1 MMAPCRPLSPSC
13 LVSLLLVT
21 ASLVGS
27 KTAVFE
33 PVKQWGQ
40 DFGAKLRADLDQVS
54 NFEKIRGA
62 CVANAALTKSVE
74 VDYEQLLKTTMT
86 SMETLLRQRADAL
99 NLALE
104 EAEKIANQ
112 FPFDSDGHSAGGDEG
127 QNDSG
132 KSRLGWRNFE
142 CLFYVCAFCVY
153 PVCFCQSVS
162 SSLESPSSLESYS
175 FIWPHFE
182 TFLFYLNFPAFRPST
197 LAYQLQLRLRKTSSG

>member
-1 MMAPCRPLSPSC
+1 MAPCRPLSPSC

-27 KTAVFE
+27 KTADFE

-40 DFGAKLRADLDQVS
+40 DFGAKLRADLYQVS
-54 NFEKIRGA
+54 NFRKIRDA

-162 SSLESPSSLESYS
+162 SSRV
-175 FIWPHFE
+175 
-182 TFLFYLNFPAFRPST
+182 TFFTRVIFLYLATF
-197 LAYQLQLRLRKTSSG
+197 